1 MVQMYKVYQIQIDS
15 KLSELINREGWNCH
29 EKATAYRDA
38 TCGIFDY
45 ALDNFDSVYT
55 HVADVIADDLDHVFE
70 VGNIGPEDRI
80 VRKGKMT
87 SISVGNVIEDADGVR
102 SVVANFGFEPVNK
115 EIVF

>member
-1 MVQMYKVYQIQIDS
+1 MTQMYKVYQIQIDS

-45 ALDNFDSVYT
+45 ALANFDSVYT

-70 VGNIGPEDRI
+70 VGNIGPADRI
-80 VRKGKMT
+80 IRHSKMT
-87 SISVGNVIEDADGVR
+87 SISVGNVIEDANGVR
-102 SVVANFGFEPVNK
+102 SVVANFGFELVQ
-115 EIVF
+115 ETV